1 MWRKTRKLTIF
12 RYASDGISLVCS
24 LMNPRSLQSIAL
36 KVAAARSVDV
46 VLHDMVGGISDDCAT
61 VLTRIWLLQP
71 GDQCDVCPMREECPG
86 QVDCLHLVASSGASA
101 GEEPRTWNVL
111 DGHFRR
117 FPIGVRKVGR
127 IAKSGEGLNLQLE
140 SGKAPWAADPSWIQE
155 EGIETFAGQPLVFRG
170 EVLGVLALFSRTQIC
185 DEDFQWLRTFAD
197 QAAVAIANARAFEE
211 VEQLKVQ
218 LEMERDYLREEVW
231 VEKSRKGF
239 IGESQGLLQVI
250 RQIDLVAPTEANVL
264 IHGETGTGKEHVAT
278 VLHEGSERCDGP
290 MVRVNCASIPRE
302 LFESEFFG
310 HVKGA
315 FTGAIRDRI
324 GKFQV
329 ANGGT
334 LFLDEVGEIPLELQ
348 GKLLRVLQEGTF
360 SRVGEDVTREVNVR
374 VVAATNRDLKK
385 EAAEGRFREDLYY
398 RLAVFP
404 IEVPPLRTRKDDV
417 PLLAAHFLRN
427 ATSRGNNTGLVL
439 RKRDVAALLEYDWPG
454 NVRELQNVIER
465 AVILSTADRLH
476 IDLAPVRDQAS
487 MVNTGKAASG
497 GGSNVVLTEAQ
508 MRSAEAANLRRA
520 LELCGWRVSGPTGAA
535 AMLGVK
541 PTTFSSRMKTMN
553 IRRPGF
559 DRH

>member
-1 MWRKTRKLTIF
+1 
-12 RYASDGISLVCS
+12 
-24 LMNPRSLQSIAL
+24 MNPRSLQSIAL
-36 KVAAARSVDV
+36 KVAAARSVQV
-46 VLHDMVGGISDDCAT
+46 VLCDMVEGISEDCAT
-61 VLTRIWLLQP
+61 VLARIWLLQP
-71 GDQCDVCPMREECPG
+71 GDQCDICPMREECPG
-86 QVDCLHLVASSGASA
+86 QVDCLHLVASSDAPSA
-101 GEEPRTWNVL
+101 EDACTWKVL
-111 DGHFRR
+111 DGRFRR
-117 FPIGVRKVGR
+117 FPFGVRKVGR
-127 IAKSGEGLNLQLE
+127 IAESGEGLNLQLE
-140 SGKAPWAADPSWIQE
+140 SGEAPWAANPTWIKE
-155 EGIETFAGQPLVFRG
+155 EGIETFAGQPLVFGG
-170 EVLGVLALFSRTQIC
+170 EVLGVLALFSRNQIS

-211 VEQLKVQ
+211 VEQLKAQ

-239 IGESQGLLQVI
+239 VGESQGLLQVI
-250 RQIDLVAPTEANVL
+250 RQIDLVAPTEASVL
-264 IHGETGTGKEHVAT
+264 VHGETGTGKEHVAT
-278 VLHEGSERCDGP
+278 VLHEGSERCEGP

-315 FTGAIRDRI
+315 FTGAIRDRV

-329 ANGGT
+329 AHGGT

-360 SRVGEDVTREVNVR
+360 SRVGEDITREVNVR
-374 VVAATNRDLKK
+374 VVAATNRDLKR

-404 IEVPPLRTRKDDV
+404 IEVPPLRDRKEDV
-417 PLLAAHFLRN
+417 PLLAAHFLRS
-427 ATSRGNNTGLVL
+427 ATSRGNNAGLVL
-439 RKRDVAALLEYDWPG
+439 RKRDVAALMDYTWPG

-476 IDLAPVRDQAS
+476 IDLTPVRESGAMLAPGKEGDAS
-487 MVNTGKAASG
+487 AVAISG
-497 GGSNVVLTEAQ
+497 ESKTVLTEAQ
-508 MRSAEAANLRRA
+508 MRAAEAANLRRA

-535 AMLGVK
+535 AMVGVK
-541 PTTFSSRMKTMN
+541 PTTFASRMKTMD

-559 DRH
+559 DRQ